1 MKKIL
6 IIICA
11 YNSKNHTEKLY
22 NELKE
27 VKGIDLLVVDNSSS
41 ADLISNFEPFIHI
54 GFENV
59 ECGGMH
65 DFILNMELINN
76 YDFVGI
82 FNNDIFGFTNN
93 HFEALH
99 RYLAEDVGYCSLSI
113 SPVHDARA
121 GIMHPVTS
129 TFREVHF
136 IENVAAI
143 YNIKLLKELK
153 KYMPIHRFA
162 LIDIFMSI
170 KSIELDMRNIIIDEV
185 SFHHLRGGVR
195 KQTGSFEIYMR
206 DHTAA
211 YNKWLEEHPSLK
223 NYYCSP
229 DQIPAQIQ
237 KNKLE
242 RASSLTKE

>member
-41 ADLISNFEPFIHI
+41 ADLISNFEPHMHI

-59 ECGGMH
+59 EYGGMH
-65 DFILNMELINN
+65 DFILNLDMIYN

-82 FNNDIFGFTNN
+82 FNNDIFGFTNK
-93 HFEALH
+93 HFEAVH
-99 RYLAEDVGYCSLSI
+99 KYLADDIGYCSLSI
-113 SPVHDARA
+113 SPLYDASA
-121 GIMHPVTS
+121 GIMYPRTS

-136 IENVAAI
+136 VENVAPI
-143 YNIKLLKELK
+143 YNIALLKELK

-170 KSIELDMRNIIIDEV
+170 KSIECGKKNIIIDEA
-185 SFHHLRGGVR
+185 SFHHLRSGVR
-195 KQTGSFEIYMR
+195 KQTGSFDRYMR
-206 DHTAA
+206 EHTAA
-211 YNKWLEEHPSLK
+211 YAEWLRAYPGLK
-223 NYYCSP
+223 DYYCSP
-229 DQIPAQIQ
+229 DQIPLQIE

-242 RASSLTKE
+242 RVYC

>member
-6 IIICA
+6 IIVCA

-27 VKGIDLLVVDNSSS
+27 VKNIDLLIVDNSSS
-41 ADLISNFEPFIHI
+41 PELISNFEPFIHI

-65 DFILNMELINN
+65 DFILNMDLINN

-82 FNNDIFGFTNN
+82 FNNDIFGFTNS
-93 HFEALH
+93 HFEAVH
-99 RYLAEDVGYCSLSI
+99 RYLADDVGYCSLSI
-113 SPVHDARA
+113 SPQYDFRA
-121 GIMHPVTS
+121 GIMQPVTS
-129 TFREVHF
+129 TVRESHF
-136 IENVAAI
+136 IENVAPI

-153 KYMPIHRFA
+153 KYMPIHKFA

-170 KSIELDMRNIIIDEV
+170 KSLEGGMRNIIIDEL

-195 KQTGSFEIYMR
+195 KQVGSFNRYMS

-211 YNKWLEEHPSLK
+211 YVDWLEAHPDLK
-223 NYYCSP
+223 HYYCSP
-229 DQIPAQIQ
+229 DQILAQVQ
-237 KNKLE
+237 KNNRGILF
-242 RASSLTKE
+242 